1 MAGRR
6 GPVGPRGGRG
16 RMRAR
21 LSELRRRGRGAAQ
34 RLRAGEPGRLWS
46 RLNAVDFYGASFQ
59 LAALAILCFFPF
71 LIVVT
76 AAAGR
81 DAAAV
86 VAGWLGLNREA
97 AQDVAA
103 LFEHGPGSGTLT
115 ITSVCLLVVGALAVA
130 GTLQQWYERVFDVPG
145 RGLRGVAAQFS
156 WLAALVA
163 YAIVQATAGR
173 TLGPAGGPVLQGLF
187 GFALATL
194 FWWGS
199 MKVLLMGAVSW
210 RALFPAALAT
220 AVCWMGLGVF
230 SAHFFSASIVANE
243 QSYGPIGVIMII
255 LSWMVAMGVVIHLG
269 SIVGRMYDERRS
281 RPPG

>member
-1 MAGRR
+1 
-6 GPVGPRGGRG
+6 
-16 RMRAR
+16 MRAR
-21 LSELRRRGRGAAQ
+21 LSELGRRSRDAAQ

-46 RLNAVDFYGASFQ
+46 RLNAVDFYGNSFQ

-86 VAGWLGLNREA
+86 VAGWLGLDRQA
-97 AQDVAA
+97 AQDVAT
-103 LFEHGPGSGTLT
+103 LFKTGPGSDTLT
-115 ITSVCLLVVGALAVA
+115 ITSVCLLVLGALAVA
-130 GTLQQWYERVFDVPG
+130 GTLQRWYERVFDVPG
-145 RGLRGVAAQFS
+145 RGLRGVAAQLS
-156 WLAALVA
+156 WLASLIA

-187 GFALATL
+187 GLVLATL

-199 MKVLLMGAVSW
+199 MKVLLTGAVSW

-220 AVCWMGLGVF
+220 AVCWMGLGLF
-230 SAHFFSASIVANE
+230 SAHFFSAAIVENE

-255 LSWMVAMGVVIHLG
+255 LSWLVAMGVVIHLG
-269 SIVGRMYDERRS
+269 SIVGRM
-281 RPPG
+281 